1 MTTLVSTWNFIVA
14 VIMIAIV
21 MIVLSMFISN
31 DR

>member
-1 MTTLVSTWNFIVA
+1 MTTLDSTWNFIVA
-14 VIMIAIV
+14 VVMIAIV